1 MKAVALKTFRD
12 KLTEA
17 VYVPGEV
24 LTLERTRFSEIR
36 EKLGNSYIAEIVDSE
51 AAPEPKEPDSSS
63 APEPEEPD
71 SGSAPEPEEPGNGS
85 TPEPEGPVLSGLT
98 IGSLSLIPAFDPG
111 VTRYTAKTTN
121 NTNKVRAV
129 AADDT
134 AVILVSINGE
144 AVPNDA
150 SAAWSEGENTLTVSI
165 AADGG
170 GHTNYTVIVTKE

>member
-12 KLTEA
+12 KLTGT

-24 LTLERTRFSEIR
+24 LTLERARFSEIR
-36 EKLGNSYIAEIVDSE
+36 EKLGNSYIAEIVNPE
-51 AAPEPKEPDSSS
+51 AAPEAEDPN
-63 APEPEEPD
+63 
-71 SGSAPEPEEPGNGS
+71 SGGAMEPEEPGNSS

-98 IGSLSLIPAFDPG
+98 IGSLSLNPAFDPG
-111 VTRYTAKTTN
+111 VTCYTAKTAN

-150 SAAWSEGENTLTVSI
+150 SVAWSEGENTLAVSV
-165 AADGG
+165 AVDDG
-170 GHTNYTVIVTKE
+170 GHTDYTVIVTKE